1 MAHPYRFDT
10 NRTWL
15 PLAFEIR
22 EAPQLPTQKFVC
34 WYFRTNIWLKQ
45 WSWWMKFLRLLQW
58 NCLVTQLQSAQS
70 RKDSPAEPIFADSG
84 CLAQGPSTSLSAPE
98 LLDMDI
104 YLSHQATTLCFP
116 NTFTVTIPLS
126 SPQGWTAGFQRGW
139 GGNVWEETRKPW
151 DLMKRRDGWIMMDGC
166 NISQCLSWRQSWRF
180 MAGREGRQALRP
192 MRSRM
197 RQWRRFPKSQWNGME
212 FRSGGK
218 FSVVCLDDSF
228 TKKAR
233 YLMLVPGQHNRWKRG
248 MWRSDRNS

>member
-1 MAHPYRFDT
+1 MAHPYRFDA

-15 PLAFEIR
+15 PLAASKSVKHHNFQHRSSYADTSGLTFGWSNGVGGWSFFDFCNGTASWLSSKVRNAEKIKSWAHLCGFR
-22 EAPQLPTQKFVC
+22 LPGSGAQHKLERARASWHGYIPQP
-34 WYFRTNIWLKQ
+34 
-45 WSWWMKFLRLLQW
+45 
-58 NCLVTQLQSAQS
+58 
-70 RKDSPAEPIFADSG
+70 
-84 CLAQGPSTSLSAPE
+84 PSHP
-98 LLDMDI
+98 
-104 YLSHQATTLCFP
+104 LCFP

-126 SPQGWTAGFQRGW
+126 SPQGWIAGFQRGW

-166 NISQCLSWRQSWRF
+166 NISQCFSWRQSWRF
-180 MAGREGRQALRP
+180 MAGRGGRQALRP

-197 RQWRRFPKSQWNGME
+197 RQWRCFPKSQWNGME